1 MERDGIHLNVVSNNI
16 LTENFI
22 SHVNELIKSKPNR
35 KTIKRTLSSTLS
47 V

>member
-22 SHVNELIKSKPNR
+22 SHVNELIKSKSNR